1 MEHICSNIYC
11 TALLSTVTQWRT
23 ASAVNLII
31 KGETVTDEL
40 IGYVKWH
47 ILLAMVS
54 KDHTFKL

>member
-1 MEHICSNIYC
+1 MEHICSDIYC

-23 ASAVNLII
+23 ASTVNLII
-31 KGETVTDEL
+31 KGEPVTDEL